1 MKTLALVSLFKYNY
15 LRKVFVYQIK
25 KGAVY
30 EKRNMIYS
38 LAVAGIL
45 CAMTNVDAASFGIT
59 QIAAT
64 NGTLSKVVTKNTNEK
79 NGQLNLI

>member
-1 MKTLALVSLFKYNY
+1 MK
-15 LRKVFVYQIK
+15 
-25 KGAVY
+25 
-30 EKRNMIYS
+30 KRNMIYS